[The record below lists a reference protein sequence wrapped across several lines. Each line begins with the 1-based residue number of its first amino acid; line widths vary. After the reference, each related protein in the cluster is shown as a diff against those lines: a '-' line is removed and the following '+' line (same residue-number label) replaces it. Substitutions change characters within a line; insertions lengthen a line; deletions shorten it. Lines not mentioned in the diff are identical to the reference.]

1 MLFVSACTDST
12 NQGVNKSSL
21 SKNIVEI
28 TGEGVVSP
36 GMYEFREGMVVSD
49 LVNLAGGWRKCA
61 SKKRT
66 NVQRIINTEEIRKRV
81 SLNELILKGDIIH
94 TGCPYF

>member
-1 MLFVSACTDST
+1 MYRYIAIYICLMLFVSACTDST

-36 GMYEFREGMVVSD
+36 GTYEFREGMVVSD
-49 LVNLAGGWRKCA
+49 LVNLAA
-61 SKKRT
+61 
-66 NVQRIINTEEIRKRV
+66 V
-81 SLNELILKGDIIH
+81 SYTHLTLP
-94 TGCPYF
+94 TTPYV